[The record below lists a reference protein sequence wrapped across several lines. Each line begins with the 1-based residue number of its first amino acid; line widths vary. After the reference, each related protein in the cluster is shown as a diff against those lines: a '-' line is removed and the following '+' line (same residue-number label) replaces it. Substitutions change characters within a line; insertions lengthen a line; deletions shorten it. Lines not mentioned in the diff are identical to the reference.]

1 MHVGLMVHDP
11 YKWYEYTHE
20 WVRQVHNSN
29 IRDNVIRRWLV
40 MPELRKRLQKLCT
53 WGLVVHN
60 SQIRFKVMH
69 MGGCG
74 CIIPKD
80 GTKLH
85 KW

>member
-1 MHVGLMVHDP
+1 MHVGLMVHNP

-20 WVRQVHNSN
+20 WVGGAQFQNKGQSYSSV
-29 IRDNVIRRWLV
+29 V
-40 MPELRKRLQKLCT
+40 MLRTSGNATKLCT

-74 CIIPKD
+74 A
-80 GTKLH
+80 
-85 KW
+85 